1 MASAMQFADP
11 VRAVPVKFIAV
22 GSTITNVTWLTATN
36 GRIPTLPPT
45 EGSHLLPCLFPCTS
59 HFEANTA

>member
-1 MASAMQFADP
+1 MASAMQIADP

-36 GRIPTLPPT
+36 GRILTLPPISPSPR
-45 EGSHLLPCLFPCTS
+45 EERVGRGPGRGASP
-59 HFEANTA
+59 E